1 MPKKEK
7 QPKNKKKIPALTIW
21 RNIAYI
27 FPTIMC
33 IIGAII
39 LNVFPMFT
47 KLKWIIIAAIFV
59 IDALLLVILLRF
71 QKKNSKKGQIA
82 LIVFAMLFG
91 VVVSGADYLYYH
103 AVQTMNS
110 ISTNK
115 GDMITS
121 GLYVKTDA
129 KEEHLNDLVG
139 KTIAVQ
145 PSSSTTMYTM
155 LVEAIEQAEL
165 KKEDFVL
172 APYSSYIEA
181 YEAFLNKEVD
191 AIVLDS
197 QATDAIKELYPEF
210 DTQTRR
216 IETFTKWITSTT
228 NTKIDVSKEPFTI
241 LINGVDIRSGN
252 LNEAANADVIMLAT
266 FNPQTMKLSLNS
278 IPRDTYLPVT
288 CRGFQDKITHSGSGG
303 VQCTIS
309 SLEQAFDIN
318 VDYYVKVNFFAVVD
332 LVEALGGIEVDV
344 PFTFDEQDSH
354 DTSGAIHVEKGLQ
367 TLNGEEALAL
377 ARHRKSLPRGD
388 IDRGLDQQLVIE
400 GILKK
405 AASMSGVL
413 NVDKLLDVV
422 GDNVQTN
429 MPTEQMY
436 GLFQLLTNIG
446 SSSKY
451 GSLSALS
458 IQMETIN
465 GTGDMHVPPYTSLEL
480 YFYLPY
486 EYSMENTT
494 RDIRRIL
501 GQEKYPLPT
510 NTFAFN
516 ANVPFDDISDESI
529 SYMDNDQGSGS
540 YRVPETHSADENLY
554 TTMPNFTG
562 STYQEIYNWCN
573 SVDNE
578 LPSGYSVLCEF
589 SSADGSAIE
598 NDAVFVSSSRA
609 AGSILSKDTLNSG
622 SNRISFI
629 VKNKTETPITPEPIE
644 PEEPEEPETP
654 VVPEEPTD
662 PKPPV
667 DPTEPTDPD
676 DQEEKPQ
683 E

>member
-7 QPKNKKKIPALTIW
+7 QPKNRKKIPTLTIW

-33 IIGAII
+33 VIGAII
-39 LNVFPMFT
+39 LNIFPIFT
-47 KLKWIIIAAIFV
+47 KLRWIIIAAIFV
-59 IDALLLVILLRF
+59 IDALLLVILLRC

-82 LIVFAMLFG
+82 VIVLAILFG
-91 VVVSGADYLYYH
+91 LVVSGADYLYYH
-103 AVQTMNS
+103 AIQTMNS

-121 GLYVKTDA
+121 DLYVKSDA

-155 LVEAIEQAEL
+155 LVEAIEEAEL

-191 AIVLDS
+191 AIVLDG
-197 QATDAIKELYPEF
+197 QATESIKQIYPEF
-210 DTQTRR
+210 DTQAKR
-216 IETFTKWITSTT
+216 IETFTKWITSTSNT
-228 NTKIDVSKEPFTI
+228 NIDVSKEPFTI

-288 CRGFQDKITHSGSGG
+288 CRGFSDKITHSGTGG

-309 SLEQAFDIN
+309 SLEEAFDIN
-318 VDYYVKVNFFAVVD
+318 IDYYVKVNFFAVVD

-354 DTSGAIHVEKGLQ
+354 DNQNAIHVEKGLQ

-422 GDNVQTN
+422 GNNVQTN

-446 SSSKY
+446 NSSKY
-451 GSLSALS
+451 GNLSALS

-465 GTGDMHVPPYTSLEL
+465 GTDDMHVPPYTSLEL

-486 EYSMENTT
+486 EYSMQNTT
-494 RDIRRIL
+494 RDIKRIL
-501 GQEKYPLPT
+501 GEQKYPLPT

-516 ANVPFDDISDESI
+516 ANVPFSDISDESI
-529 SYMDNDQGSGS
+529 DYMDNDQGSGS
-540 YRVPETHSADENLY
+540 YNVPDTNSSTENLY
-554 TTMPNFTG
+554 ATMPNFVG
-562 STYQEIYNWCN
+562 SSYREIYNWCN

-578 LPSGYSVLCEF
+578 LPNGYSVRCEF

-598 NDAVFVSSSRA
+598 DDAVFVSSSRV
-609 AGSILSKDTLNSG
+609 AGSLLSKDTLNPG
-622 SNRISFI
+622 SNHISFI
-629 VKNKTETPITPEPIE
+629 VANKQEIEVPNNPEPSEPNEPEDPETPII
-644 PEEPEEPETP
+644 PEEPQPP
-654 VVPEEPTD
+654 IDPEEPT
-662 PKPPV
+662 
-667 DPTEPTDPD
+667 EP
-676 DQEEKPQ
+676 EEKPQ
-683 E
+683 N